1 MWKLD
6 SDWEMSRNWLARKW
20 GSLTGCVLF
29 TVWGSKFHLVK
40 FQVYILPSNLFF
52 ITLIQSFDLIFFNN
66 FQQVHLQAARSQ
78 LRFLSCEI
86 LWRARKKLHKIS
98 VWKATC
104 DFLGNLSSSN
114 RAAECLCCDW
124 SDFGACP
131 ILH

>member
-66 FQQVHLQAARSQ
+66 FQQVHLQAARFPTQISQ
-78 LRFLSCEI
+78 LWNPVKSKEE
-86 LWRARKKLHKIS
+86 
-98 VWKATC
+98 TT
-104 DFLGNLSSSN
+104 
-114 RAAECLCCDW
+114 
-124 SDFGACP
+124 
-131 ILH
+131 